1 MPSKHHSVWETM
13 KSYKVLTTVG
23 TLSSSAQMGGDL
35 KNSEKQHLSLHV
47 AVVSQYIVEVEN
59 TQLRRGGWAGPP

>member
-1 MPSKHHSVWETM
+1 MPSKHHDVWGMM

-23 TLSSSAQMGGDL
+23 TLSSSAQTGGDL
-35 KNSEKQHLSLHV
+35 KNSVKQHMSPHV

-59 TQLRRGGWAGPP
+59 THLRGGWAGPP